1 MGSEE
6 IEIVVR
12 LTLGIA
18 LVAHAKTGHIG
29 QCAKISLEL
38 GKAIDILI
46 MESVN
51 GIDIISV
58 AVARVFELIVG
69 TQGQREGLEPV
80 LIDGFPDE

>member
-1 MGSEE
+1 
-6 IEIVVR
+6 
-12 LTLGIA
+12 
-18 LVAHAKTGHIG
+18 
-29 QCAKISLEL
+29 
-38 GKAIDILI
+38 

-58 AVARVFELIVG
+58 AVARVFELVVG

>member
-6 IEIVVR
+6 IEIVMR
-12 LTLGIA
+12 LTLSIA
-18 LVAHAKTGHIG
+18 LVAHAEAGHIG
-29 QCAKISLEL
+29 QCAETALEL

-58 AVARVFELIVG
+58 AVARVFELVVG
-69 TQGQREGLEPV
+69 TQGQREGLKPV